1 MKTKYIT
8 LIASFTFLFSCKTY
22 TSIETPPSGLSVP
35 DYCNTEYL
43 GTITLHEEK
52 RMGQS
57 GVSMVV
63 PPKSDLTI
71 YNAIEVA
78 RTQYGDDVTIANIQ
92 WDYMES
98 RLFFRSSRKVGMT
111 FDVIRCY

>member
-1 MKTKYIT
+1 MKYFT
-8 LIASFTFLFSCKTY
+8 LIASFTFLISCKTY

-35 DYCNTEYL
+35 DYCKTEYL
-43 GTITLHEEK
+43 GTITLHGEI

-57 GVSMVV
+57 GVSMVI
-63 PPKSDLTI
+63 PPKPDLTI
-71 YNAIEVA
+71 YNAVEVA

-92 WDYMES
+92 WDYS
-98 RLFFRSSRKVGMT
+98 GKRRVGMT